1 MKKTVFSISVLFIIF
16 IILIGV
22 IYNLS
27 PLKTNL
33 IVSGSMEPVLMT
45 NSLVFTNTAISFD
58 EIEKGD
64 IICYTNENIERNI
77 MHRVYQVSY
86 IDGEKI
92 LMTKGDNLGA
102 PDPWTIKEADYK
114 GKIVGGINIVK
125 PILDGLYGNVLEL
138 NTTELAIKIF
148 AMSSILVG
156 VSTMG
161 FIGFKKRNGGLKYE
175 SK

>member
-1 MKKTVFSISVLFIIF
+1 MKKTVFSLIIIF
-16 IILIGV
+16 VILVGV

-27 PLKTNL
+27 PLKTNV

-45 NSLVFTNTAISFD
+45 NSLVFTNTDISFD
-58 EIEKGD
+58 DIEKGD
-64 IICYTNENIERNI
+64 IICYNNVNIERNI

-92 LMTKGDNLGA
+92 IMTKGDNLGA
-102 PDPWTIKEADYK
+102 PDPWTVKESDYK

-125 PILDGLYGNVLEL
+125 PLLDCLYGNVLEL
-138 NTTELAIKIF
+138 NTTELRIKVF
-148 AMSSILVG
+148 AMSAILVG
-156 VSTMG
+156 LCTVGIIS
-161 FIGFKKRNGGLKYE
+161 FKKRNGGFKYE

>member
-1 MKKTVFSISVLFIIF
+1 MKKTVFSLSALI
-16 IILIGV
+16 IILVGV
-22 IYNLS
+22 IYSLS
-27 PLKTNL
+27 PLKTNV

-45 NSLVFTNTAISFD
+45 NSLVFTNTSVSFD

-86 IDGEKI
+86 KDGEKI
-92 LMTKGDNLGA
+92 VMTKGDNLGA
-102 PDPWTIKEADYK
+102 PDPWTVKEADYK
-114 GKIVGGINIVK
+114 GKIVGGIGVVK

-138 NTTELAIKIF
+138 NTIELAIKSGVIALVF
-148 AMSSILVG
+148 VGFGIL
-156 VSTMG
+156 G
-161 FIGFKKRNGGLKYE
+161 FISFKKRNGGFKYE